1 MNNYA
6 GKDFVTVEDLDRDDM
21 EQLFD
26 LALKM
31 DEVVKNRTTEDWLKG
46 SILGLMFFQVSTRTR
61 ISFESAMRRL
71 GGSVVGF
78 VDPKT
83 TRIGDYYAES
93 MHDVVRMMESYAD
106 VLVMRHPGNGAP
118 KEAGSI
124 SEVPIIN
131 AGDGDNEHPTQA
143 LLDLYT
149 IRCEK
154 GKIDDLQIGFIGDMN
169 LRVFHSLPLAL
180 AQFDAKAHF
189 ISPPEIAMS
198 EEWLNKFRLA
208 GLDFEESS
216 SLDSIIDKLDVVY
229 MEGVKTPSYHIGRTE
244 TVETRPEM
252 PREWILDSDKISR
265 LKSGAIVLHPLPR
278 TEELPMEIDASEAA
292 RYFVQAGY
300 AVPVR
305 MALLSL
311 ILDRIPS

>member
-1 MNNYA
+1 MSNYA
-6 GKDFVTVEDLDRDDM
+6 GNDFVTVKGFDRADF
-21 EQLFD
+21 EQLFE
-26 LALKM
+26 LAQNM
-31 DEVVKNRTTEDWLKG
+31 DKIVKGRTTDDLLQG

-93 MHDVVRMMESYAD
+93 MHDVVRMMENYAD
-106 VLVMRHPGNGAP
+106 ILVVRHPENGAP
-118 KEAGSI
+118 ERAGTI
-124 SEVPIIN
+124 TDVPVIN

-154 GKIDDLQIGFIGDMN
+154 GTIDDLQIGFVGDMN

-180 AQFDAKAHF
+180 AQYKAKAYF
-189 ISPPEIAMS
+189 ISPPEVSLPSPWIDKVR
-198 EEWLNKFRLA
+198 EA
-208 GLDFEESS
+208 GLDFEEITSM
-216 SLDSIIDKLDVVY
+216 DEIIEELDVIY

-244 TVETRPEM
+244 TAETRPEM
-252 PREWILDSDKISR
+252 PQEWILDSKKLKR
-265 LKSGAIVLHPLPR
+265 LKSDAIILHPLPR
-278 TEELPMEIDASEAA
+278 TEELPMEVDASESA
-292 RYFVQAGY
+292 RYFAQAGY

-311 ILDRIPS
+311 ILDRNL

>member
-1 MNNYA
+1 MNSYY
-6 GKDFVTVEDLDRDDM
+6 GKDFITTKGLERSDL
-21 EQLFD
+21 EELFD
-26 LALKM
+26 LAQKM
-31 DEVVKNRTTEDWLKG
+31 EKIAKDRTRCNMLND

-83 TRIGDYYAES
+83 TRIGDYYKES
-93 MHDVVRMMESYAD
+93 MHDVTRMMENYAD
-106 VLVMRHPGNGAP
+106 VLVIRHPVNGAP
-118 KEAGSI
+118 EDAARI
-124 SEVPIIN
+124 TDVPIIN

-154 GKIDDLQIGFIGDMN
+154 GTIDDLKIGFVGDMN

-180 AQFDAKAHF
+180 ANYQSKAYF
-189 ISPPEIAMS
+189 ISPPDISMPAV
-198 EEWLNKFRLA
+198 WLDEFKQT
-208 GLDFEESS
+208 GLDFEEIS
-216 SLDSIIDKLDVVY
+216 SLDSILDDLDVIY

-244 TVETRPEM
+244 TVDTRPEM
-252 PREWILDSDKISR
+252 PQEWILDSEKMKR
-265 LKSGAIVLHPLPR
+265 LKENAIILHPLPR
-278 TEELPMEIDASEAA
+278 TEELPKEVDAHESAK
-292 RYFVQAGY
+292 YFTQAGN

-311 ILDRIPS
+311 ILGRSL

>member
-6 GKDFVTVEDLDRDDM
+6 GNDFVTVEGLNRDDL

-26 LALKM
+26 LAQKM
-31 DEVVKNRTTEDWLKG
+31 DKIVKDRTTVDFLQG

-93 MHDVVRMMESYAD
+93 MHDVVRMMENYAD
-106 VLVMRHPGNGAP
+106 VLVIRHPENRAP
-118 KEAGSI
+118 EMAGTI
-124 SEVPIIN
+124 TEVPIIN

-149 IRCEK
+149 IHREK
-154 GKIDDLQIGFIGDMN
+154 GTIDDLKIGFVGDMN
-169 LRVFHSLPLAL
+169 LRVFHSLPMAL
-180 AQFDAKAHF
+180 SQYNAKAYF
-189 ISPPEIAMS
+189 ISPPEVAMPS
-198 EEWLNKFRLA
+198 MWIEEFRHA
-208 GLDFEESS
+208 ELDFEEIS
-216 SLDSIIDKLDVVY
+216 SLDDIIDNLDVIY
-229 MEGVKTPSYHIGRTE
+229 MEGVKTPSYHIGRTDS
-244 TVETRPEM
+244 VGIRPDM
-252 PREWILDSDKISR
+252 PPEWILDSKKLKR
-265 LKSGAIVLHPLPR
+265 LKSDAIVLHPLPR
-278 TEELPMEIDASEAA
+278 TEELPLEVDANESA
-292 RYFVQAGY
+292 RYFAQAGY

-311 ILDRIPS
+311 ILDRIP